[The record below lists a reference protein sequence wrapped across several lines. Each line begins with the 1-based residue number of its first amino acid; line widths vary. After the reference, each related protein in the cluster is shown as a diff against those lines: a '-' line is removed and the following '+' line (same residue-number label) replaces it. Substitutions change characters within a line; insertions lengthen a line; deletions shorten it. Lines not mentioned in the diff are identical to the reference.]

1 MKKRPSGD
9 ERLHLPDLRR
19 TWVVSGGVGA
29 ALWAL
34 ALALWMQAGLDEWA
48 LLLLDPARV
57 SGGPLVRLSQWLSR
71 YGMAA
76 ITGLCVAY
84 YLVQSRRP
92 AWSAPKTLYLY
103 VIFSFGFS
111 GVVGDLLKMVFARP
125 RPAWVFGDQILAL
138 TDATTHAM
146 PSGHATK
153 AVALA
158 LPVLFLVAS
167 RPLGQRVW
175 KWFVGLLALGVA
187 VSRIVLGAHYLS
199 DVLAGLGM
207 AFIGLPI
214 GMSLAHRILRKIP
227 VTRLHS
233 AARIWVAILAALS
246 VGLPFF

>member
-1 MKKRPSGD
+1 M
-9 ERLHLPDLRR
+9 
-19 TWVVSGGVGA
+19 T
-29 ALWAL
+29 
-34 ALALWMQAGLDEWA
+34 
-48 LLLLDPARV
+48 
-57 SGGPLVRLSQWLSR
+57 
-71 YGMAA
+71 A

-92 AWSAPKTLYLY
+92 RWDAPKTLYLY
-103 VIFSFGFS
+103 VIFSFAFS
-111 GVVGDLLKMVFARP
+111 GVVGDLLKIVFARP

-138 TDATTHAM
+138 SDATTQAM

-167 RPLGQRVW
+167 RPLGQGIW
-175 KWFVGLLALGVA
+175 KWIVGLLALGVA
-187 VSRIVLGAHYLS
+187 ASRIVLGAHYVS
-199 DVLAGLGM
+199 DVLAGVGM

-214 GMSLAHRILRKIP
+214 GMSLAHLVLRKIP
-227 VTRLHS
+227 VNRLPS